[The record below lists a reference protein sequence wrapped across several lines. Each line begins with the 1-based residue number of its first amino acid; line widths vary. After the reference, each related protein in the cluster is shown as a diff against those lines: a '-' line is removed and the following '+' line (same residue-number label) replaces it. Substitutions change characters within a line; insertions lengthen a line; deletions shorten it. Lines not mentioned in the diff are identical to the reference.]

1 VTDII
6 QPNKTVLGIVGIGLL
21 DKAVT
26 EAEIIV
32 GLIQC
37 QTNKLKIKQLK

>member
-1 VTDII
+1 VNDII
-6 QPNKTVLGIVGIGLL
+6 QPNKTVLGIGLL